1 VDEQHIEQVRES
13 WRKVLGAP
21 EAFRRPG
28 TVVVARRVGRT
39 AGQRWLTVVSLGRS
53 RCVLA
58 PADLADDLDRLIA
71 GRLADPT
78 EARAMLGRSIAVL
91 GPATLAFTAT
101 EPPPNGH
108 YGPTAHANPHVSPAD
123 PGSSAAAAPGRSAN
137 ADPSHPDPSHPDP
150 SHPDPSHPDPS
161 YPDPSGHD
169 RTAGQML
176 PATGTSEPGAAE
188 LDVLGAAC
196 DPADAAESALAAWT
210 HWIRVIREGD
220 RVVAAAGAQVW
231 AGALAHVGVLT
242 RPDCRRRG
250 LGAAVAAA
258 VVRDALAAGLVAQWR
273 ARTELTASRRLA
285 GSLGFVEL
293 GQQVSYELAGT
304 PSARR

>member
-58 PADLADDLDRLIA
+58 PADLAGDLDRVIA

-101 EPPPNGH
+101 EPPHNGQ
-108 YGPTAHANPHVSPAD
+108 PDPPARPDSDSPAHADSPA
-123 PGSSAAAAPGRSAN
+123 R
-137 ADPSHPDPSHPDP
+137 PDPDSPAANPRRAGRANPARPDQ
-150 SHPDPSHPDPS
+150 
-161 YPDPSGHD
+161 PSGPIP
-169 RTAGQML
+169 
-176 PATGTSEPGAAE
+176 PATGTSEPAISEPGTSKPGTSEPGAAE
-188 LDVLGAAC
+188 LDVLGADC

-220 RVVAAAGAQVW
+220 SVVAAAGAQVW

-242 RPDCRRRG
+242 RPDRRRRG

-273 ARTELTASRRLA
+273 ARAELTASRRLA

-293 GQQVSYELAGT
+293 GQQVSYELGGRAT
-304 PSARR
+304 ARR

>member
-21 EAFRRPG
+21 EAFRASG
-28 TVVVARRVGRT
+28 TVVVARPVGRT

-58 PADLADDLDRLIA
+58 PADLAGRLDRVVA

-101 EPPPNGH
+101 EPPADDNP
-108 YGPTAHANPHVSPAD
+108 GPP
-123 PGSSAAAAPGRSAN
+123 
-137 ADPSHPDPSHPDP
+137 
-150 SHPDPSHPDPS
+150 
-161 YPDPSGHD
+161 GHD
-169 RTAGQML
+169 NPGPPGHGNPGPGGHGDHEPWASHAAQ
-176 PATGTSEPGAAE
+176 TSEPGAAE
-188 LDVLGAAC
+188 LDVLAAAC

-210 HWIRVIREGD
+210 HWIRVVRED
-220 RVVAAAGAQVW
+220 DQVVAAAGAQVW

-242 RPDCRRRG
+242 RPDRRRRG
-250 LGAAVAAA
+250 LGSAVAAG
-258 VVRDALAAGLVAQWR
+258 VVREALAAGLVAQWR
-273 ARTELTASRRLA
+273 ARAELTASRRLA
-285 GSLGFVEL
+285 GSLGFVEF
-293 GQQVSYELAGT
+293 GQQVSYELAG
-304 PSARR
+304 PPPARR

>member
-58 PADLADDLDRLIA
+58 PADLAGDLDRVIA

-101 EPPPNGH
+101 EPPPNGRSD
-108 YGPTAHANPHVSPAD
+108 PPAD
-123 PGSSAAAAPGRSAN
+123 PDPGSLAANPGRAGRAN
-137 ADPSHPDPSHPDP
+137 PADPAHPDH
-150 SHPDPSHPDPS
+150 
-161 YPDPSGHD
+161 PSGQIP
-169 RTAGQML
+169 TSTGTSE
-176 PATGTSEPGAAE
+176 PGTSEPGAAE
-188 LDVLGAAC
+188 LDVLGADC

-231 AGALAHVGVLT
+231 ASALAHVGVLT
-242 RPDCRRRG
+242 RPDRRRRG
-250 LGAAVAAA
+250 LGADVAAA

-293 GQQVSYELAGT
+293 GQQVSYELAGG
-304 PSARR
+304 PPAHR

>member
-21 EAFRRPG
+21 EAFRAPG
-28 TVVVARRVGRT
+28 TVVVARPVGRT

-58 PADLADDLDRLIA
+58 PADLAGRLDRVVA

-101 EPPPNGH
+101 EPPADGNP
-108 YGPTAHANPHVSPAD
+108 GPPAHDN
-123 PGSSAAAAPGRSAN
+123 PGR
-137 ADPSHPDPSHPDP
+137 P
-150 SHPDPSHPDPS
+150 
-161 YPDPSGHD
+161 GHD
-169 RTAGQML
+169 NPGPPGRDNPGRPGDGNLGRPGHGNPGPPGHGNPGPAGHGDHEPWASQ
-176 PATGTSEPGAAE
+176 ATQTSEPGAAE
-188 LDVLGAAC
+188 LDVLAAAC

-210 HWIRVIREGD
+210 HWIRVVRED
-220 RVVAAAGAQVW
+220 DQVVAAAGAQVW

-242 RPDCRRRG
+242 RPDRRRRG
-250 LGAAVAAA
+250 LGSAVAAS
-258 VVRDALAAGLVAQWR
+258 VVREALAAGLVAQWR
-273 ARTELTASRRLA
+273 ARAELTASRRLA

-293 GQQVSYELAGT
+293 GQQVSYELAG
-304 PSARR
+304 PPPARR